1 MIFSILLIL
10 GRTGP
15 GVCFRMYSES
25 DFDGLSAY
33 TKPEIQ
39 RVPLDS
45 LLLQLL
51 SMGLPDARKFPFLEP
66 PDVTSIEE
74 SLQNLK
80 SQVIFKPFFFKHLCI
95 REKYNVT

>member
-1 MIFSILLIL
+1 
-10 GRTGP
+10 
-15 GVCFRMYSES
+15 MYSES

-66 PDVTSIEE
+66 PDITSIEE

-80 SQVIFKPFFFKHLCI
+80 SQVIFKLILFRTIPI
-95 REKYNVT
+95 WVWGEREIFYAHFLVNC